1 MTVFCLA
8 RKAVFAFFEIK
19 NAMRRV
25 VIGLIAAWC
34 CAGCT
39 GLKEI
44 PAHDREEVEDVWP
57 GPEANG
63 NGNASETVCY
73 ITGIDYPPG
82 WDWTDDVKE
91 RESARCSLM
100 VFADGVPMLRLP
112 VGEGHEVSADPDMHE
127 IIDGHLYTVFC
138 SNGYTSIRKDGKA
151 FLRYEG
157 EETMRAMVVDEEN
170 IHTLNVPRDGK
181 GFTYRKNGEL
191 VMDRRTGYAFERLH
205 IDSGKMC
212 FAFCQPVTTSEGQ
225 SERYYIVRD
234 GRLSLVEINDDI
246 ASVWDMMSHQGKT
259 CMLVSSGPWRTTE
272 LIIDEE
278 KITVRL
284 PYGAEM
290 LSCRLFSSGQK
301 VCIEGMY
308 ADENGNIYSGIW
320 IEGQE
325 YMLFETG
332 QSIAGICSSDKDIC
346 CVLNPDA
353 ENPSGI
359 IFSNGKTW
367 DMPDGY
373 HFRGNNP
380 IVVADGDLHIGL
392 TSINEEKPLVWKNG
406 KTTILKLNGPICN
419 LSLGQ
424 KP

>member
-1 MTVFCLA
+1 M
-8 RKAVFAFFEIK
+8 RK
-19 NAMRRV
+19 V
-25 VIGLIAAWC
+25 VTGIIALC
-34 CAGCT
+34 FCAGCT

-44 PAHDREEVEDVWP
+44 SVPDEDEGEDVWTGP
-57 GPEANG
+57 GANMEE
-63 NGNASETVCY
+63 NGSESICY

-82 WDWTDDVKE
+82 WDWTDAVKE
-91 RESARCSLM
+91 SESVRCSLT

-112 VGEGHEVSADPDMHE
+112 VGKGHEVSTDPDMHE
-127 IIDGHLYTVFC
+127 VINGHLYTIFC
-138 SNGYTSIRKDGKA
+138 SDGHTSIRKDGKA

-157 EETMRAMVVDEEN
+157 EENVRAIVVDEEN

-191 VMDRRTGYAFERLH
+191 VMERHTGYAFERLH

-212 FAFCQPVTTSEGQ
+212 FAFCQSVTTSNGQ
-225 SERYYIVRD
+225 SERYYMVRD
-234 GRLSLVEINDDI
+234 GRLNLVEFDEEI
-246 ASVWDMMSHQGKT
+246 ATVWDIMSHQGKI

-272 LIIDEE
+272 LIIEDEN
-278 KITVRL
+278 IAVRM

-290 LSCRLFSSGQK
+290 LSCRLFSSGEK
-301 VCIEGMY
+301 VCIEGIY
-308 ADENGNIYSGIW
+308 TDKSGNIYSGIW

-332 QSIAGICSSDKDIC
+332 QSISGVCSSDHDIC
-346 CVLNPDA
+346 CILNPDA
-353 ENPSGI
+353 DNHVGI
-359 IFSNGKTW
+359 IFKSGKTW
-367 DMPDGY
+367 EMPEGY

-380 IVVADGDLHIGL
+380 MIVADGDLLIGL

-406 KTTILKLNGPICN
+406 QTTVLKLNGPICN

>member
-1 MTVFCLA
+1 
-8 RKAVFAFFEIK
+8 
-19 NAMRRV
+19 
-25 VIGLIAAWC
+25 
-34 CAGCT
+34 
-39 GLKEI
+39 
-44 PAHDREEVEDVWP
+44 
-57 GPEANG
+57 
-63 NGNASETVCY
+63 
-73 ITGIDYPPG
+73 
-82 WDWTDDVKE
+82 
-91 RESARCSLM
+91 
-100 VFADGVPMLRLP
+100 
-112 VGEGHEVSADPDMHE
+112 
-127 IIDGHLYTVFC
+127 
-138 SNGYTSIRKDGKA
+138 
-151 FLRYEG
+151 
-157 EETMRAMVVDEEN
+157 MRAMVVDEEN

-246 ASVWDMMSHQGKT
+246 ASVWDIMSHQGKT

-278 KITVRL
+278 KITVKL

-353 ENPSGI
+353 ENASGI

-392 TSINEEKPLVWKNG
+392 TSTNEEKPLVWKNG
-406 KTTILKLNGPICN
+406 KTTVLKLNGPICN

>member
-1 MTVFCLA
+1 M
-8 RKAVFAFFEIK
+8 RK
-19 NAMRRV
+19 V
-25 VIGLIAAWC
+25 VIGMIAVC
-34 CAGCT
+34 MFTDCT

-44 PAHDREEVEDVWP
+44 TAPEQEQGDDFWK
-57 GPEANG
+57 GPVISTG
-63 NGNASETVCY
+63 NDSSESVCY
-73 ITGIDYPPG
+73 VTGIDYPSG
-82 WDWTDDVKE
+82 WDWTDVE
-91 RESARCSLM
+91 NESKSVRCSLT

-112 VGEGHEVSADPDMHE
+112 VGEGHEVSADHDMHE

-138 SNGYTSIRKDGKA
+138 SNGYTSIRRDGKA

-246 ASVWDMMSHQGKT
+246 ASVWDIMSHQGKT

-346 CVLNPDA
+346 CILNPDA

-406 KTTILKLNGPICN
+406 KTTVLKLNGPICN